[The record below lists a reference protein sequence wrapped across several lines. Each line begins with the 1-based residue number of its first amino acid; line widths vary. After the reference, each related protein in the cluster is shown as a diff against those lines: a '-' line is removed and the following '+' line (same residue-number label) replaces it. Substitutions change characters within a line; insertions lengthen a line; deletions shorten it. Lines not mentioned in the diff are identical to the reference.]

1 MVCRKTYMQVL
12 DSAKVLSFNTIS
24 NGSDSACL
32 YSFRNSG
39 MEFHTAVVLKI
50 LLFFCQGLIS
60 DDIL

>member
-1 MVCRKTYMQVL
+1 MQVL